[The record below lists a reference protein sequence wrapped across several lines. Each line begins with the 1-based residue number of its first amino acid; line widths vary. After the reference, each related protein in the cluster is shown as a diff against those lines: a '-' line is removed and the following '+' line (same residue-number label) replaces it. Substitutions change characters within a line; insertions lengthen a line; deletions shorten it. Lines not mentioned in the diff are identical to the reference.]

1 MYIPEIPNNS
11 LMQEIKE
18 IIRLS
23 QELEDDYMFDYK
35 CPISEEEITVWEN
48 EHNISI
54 PNTIKDW
61 LHFSNGCV
69 IRNYLMHIYSL
80 SEFDLNRKDMPED
93 LIIIGEVLGD
103 GEFIAFSKNTGKII
117 WEDHGS
123 FEEYSDLKGVL
134 EEIIRILNDDCGL
147 SQSSLD
153 ALMSLVNKSKNSKE
167 NSDLPQ

>member
-11 LMQEIKE
+11 LTKEIKE
-18 IIRLS
+18 IVRLS

-35 CPISEEEITVWEN
+35 HPISEEEITVWEN
-48 EHNISI
+48 ENNIRI
-54 PNTIKDW
+54 PKTVKDW
-61 LHFSNGCV
+61 LRFSNGSI

-80 SEFDLNRKDMPED
+80 SEFDLSHKDMSED
-93 LIIIGEVLGD
+93 LIVIGEVIGD
-103 GEFIAFSKNTGKII
+103 GEFIAFSKNTGKLI

-123 FEEYSDLKGVL
+123 FEEYSNLNGVL

-153 ALMSLVNKSKNSKE
+153 ALMSLINKSKNSKE
-167 NSDLPQ
+167 KSDLC